1 MRSEYDDTALTL
13 MRAIKNGVDP
23 KGIMNPGTLLP
34 LRNQEILPQT
44 STIDIQSLNEWIIK
58 PKDLEEPAKT
68 EPQLRSI
75 VNGTTSSADPQIT
88 SVAKSSEG
96 GSWWNGV
103 KKWGGAIVESVMG
116 SPAKVSIEVKEEVW
130 PDQGDGV

>member
-34 LRNQEILPQT
+34 LRNQELLPQT
-44 STIDIQSLNEWIIK
+44 STIDIQSLNEWIVK
-58 PKDLEEPAKT
+58 PKDLESPPEM
-68 EPQLRSI
+68 EPQLLS
-75 VNGTTSSADPQIT
+75 VVQTQ

-96 GSWWNGV
+96 ESWWN
-103 KKWGGAIVESVMG
+103 
-116 SPAKVSIEVKEEVW
+116 EVKRWGSGIARSVIRSSSVEVPVEVKQKEILEVW
-130 PDQGDGV
+130 TDQGDGV